1 MNVRYPIR
9 VLIQAVA
16 FIKPYIASIL
26 PAGTVPVPSTGSSS
40 GSVNATQSFN
50 PTPVIQIRSS
60 LSLLP
65 VQTLPFPFVDSSG
78 SAITLS
84 ATLSVTQ
91 NATIRLLTPSN
102 NPKPRLFMLTTPIDR
117 TAAVNEGSTLWQT
130 NMKTWTE
137 QLDEL
142 VLAEQYS
149 GALGLLDVVDE
160 AMLLDKVL
168 DPSL

>member
-1 MNVRYPIR
+1 M
-9 VLIQAVA
+9 LIQAIA
-16 FIKPYIASIL
+16 FIKPYIASVL

-40 GSVNATQSFN
+40 GSVNAPQSFN

-65 VQTLPFPFVDSSG
+65 IQSLPFPFVDSSG
-78 SAITLS
+78 SSIMLS
-84 ATLSVTQ
+84 ATLSATQ

-102 NPKPRLFMLTTPIDR
+102 DPKPRLFMLTTPIDR
-117 TAAVNEGSTLWQT
+117 TAALNEGSMLWQT

-149 GALGLLDVVDE
+149 DALGLLDVVDE
-160 AMLLDKVL
+160 TMLLDKVHH
-168 DPSL
+168 PSF